1 MASYRRSQLSQ
12 RQFAAEAGISL
23 SALRCWLQPAGP
35 SAAEAAEPAP
45 FIAIPNLLP
54 PAPNQTF
61 SYRLQLPGDL
71 NLEIA
76 PGFVPAE
83 VRELCRILQNL

>member
-23 SALRCWLQPAGP
+23 SALRCWLQPGG
-35 SAAEAAEPAP
+35 SAAPLADPAP
-45 FIAIPNLLP
+45 FIAIPNLLQP
-54 PAPNQTF
+54 TGNQTF
-61 SYRLQLPGDL
+61 SYRLQLPGAL

-83 VRELCRILQNL
+83 VRELCRILKSL